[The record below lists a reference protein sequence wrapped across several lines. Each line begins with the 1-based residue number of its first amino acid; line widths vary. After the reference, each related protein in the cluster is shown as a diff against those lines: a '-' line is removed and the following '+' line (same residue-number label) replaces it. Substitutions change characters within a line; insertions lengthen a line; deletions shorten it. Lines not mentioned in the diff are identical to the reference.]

1 MERWKEEKGS
11 LTVEASFVFPIVFF
25 VLLAVIY
32 MCFYQVDK
40 NNAGTIVHQA
50 AEELAVSIKEQK
62 MDEKQLKEHNLFYFL
77 KTPTDMQKQAKILA
91 EEQLTKKL
99 MMGNVEN
106 VSVEAGY
113 TKVVV
118 SATVSMN
125 IGISQI
131 KEYFTG
137 TPLQYKTSI
146 TVPVHNPSEFA
157 RIYDAMGELLDDVKG
172 LKKVKEKLKSFK
184 SVMPIKLSKGVAL
197 FFSS

>member
-1 MERWKEEKGS
+1 MKKWKEERGS
-11 LTVEASFVFPIVFF
+11 MTVEASFVFPIVFF

-32 MCFYQVDK
+32 TCFYQVDK

-50 AEELAVSIKEQK
+50 AEELAVYMKEQE
-62 MDEKQLKEHNLFYFL
+62 MDEKTLSEHNLFYFL
-77 KTPTDMQKQAKILA
+77 KNTTDTQAKSKKQV
-91 EEQLTKKL
+91 EEQLTKQL

-113 TKVVV
+113 TKVTV

-125 IGISQI
+125 IGISHI

-157 RIYDAMGELLDDVKG
+157 RIYDAMGEMLDDVKG
-172 LKKVKEKLKSFK
+172 FEEVKTKLKNLK
-184 SVMPIKLSKGVAL
+184 S
-197 FFSS
+197 